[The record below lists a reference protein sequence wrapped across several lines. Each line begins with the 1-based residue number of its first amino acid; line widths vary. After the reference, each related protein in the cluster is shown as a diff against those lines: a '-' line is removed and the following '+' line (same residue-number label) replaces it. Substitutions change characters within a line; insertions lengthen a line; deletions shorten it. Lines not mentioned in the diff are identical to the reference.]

1 MASVRIAQTNR
12 EKTLA
17 DFAKYKANSAEKELL
32 MNRKI
37 TRLEEQLIRESSR
50 AREKE
55 LEERAKFE
63 QEQFIATS
71 ANRKGAKVAEIK
83 EKKLRDEIHS

>member
-1 MASVRIAQTNR
+1 MT
-12 EKTLA
+12 
-17 DFAKYKANSAEKELL
+17 
-32 MNRKI
+32 RKI
-37 TRLEEQLIRESSR
+37 NRLEEQLVREASR

-63 QEQFIATS
+63 QEQFIAKS

-83 EKKLRDEIHS
+83 EKLRDEIHALQDQIAKLEHVVDDQNLELVDLRSGSCETKN